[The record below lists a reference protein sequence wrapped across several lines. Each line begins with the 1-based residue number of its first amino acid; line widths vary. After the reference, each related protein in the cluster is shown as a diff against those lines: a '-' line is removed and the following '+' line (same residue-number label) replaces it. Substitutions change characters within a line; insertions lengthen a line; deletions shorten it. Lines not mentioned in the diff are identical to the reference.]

1 MWSCGGPRD
10 ACACAVHTIVIVG
23 KDRRM
28 GSGMESSANRRVP
41 LLCPWCS
48 RRRFAASR
56 HGDTHGN
63 PKRLPPT
70 PYPKKSE
77 QCGGVL
83 AVSPR
88 DARQWRHR
96 PDVATVR
103 YPEVIDASRRE
114 DDGGRGAPGVPRASP
129 ERPRPTSRRARR
141 RAPQRLVGAVASGDE
156 AVAVDERPGYSTR
169 RSESSLDVWRKKW
182 LIKFVF

>member
-63 PKRLPPT
+63 PKRLTLQPHTLKNP
-70 PYPKKSE
+70 S
-77 QCGGVL
+77 CVV
-83 AVSPR
+83 VSSR
-88 DARQWRHR
+88 C
-96 PDVATVR
+96 
-103 YPEVIDASRRE
+103 RRE
-114 DDGGRGAPGVPRASP
+114 ARGSGAIGQMWPPCATQRSSTPLVVKGGRGAPGVPRASP

-141 RAPQRLVGAVASGDE
+141 RAPQRLVGAVTSGDE

>member
-1 MWSCGGPRD
+1 VACSLEEAEEQKNVMWSCGGPRD

-63 PKRLPPT
+63 PKRLTLQPHTLKNP
-70 PYPKKSE
+70 S
-77 QCGGVL
+77 CVV
-83 AVSPR
+83 VSSR
-88 DARQWRHR
+88 C
-96 PDVATVR
+96 
-103 YPEVIDASRRE
+103 RRE
-114 DDGGRGAPGVPRASP
+114 ARGSGAIGQMWPPCATQRSSTPLVVKMTEAGVHRGFRALRRNVRGRHLGGHVV
-129 ERPRPTSRRARR
+129 ARR
-141 RAPQRLVGAVASGDE
+141 SGLW
-156 AVAVDERPGYSTR
+156 AR
-169 RSESSLDVWRKKW
+169 
-182 LIKFVF
+182 